1 MLLNCD
7 YKSNTNLLY
16 HVLSSIPMRIKSQ
29 IRIVGIDDGSLQGTS
44 ILLVGVVFRGGFWID
59 GLLSC
64 WIDRDGMD
72 ATDKIIHMMNT
83 TKHEDA
89 RVIMTD
95 GITFAGFNTIDI
107 QKIARETSL
116 GIIPVMRRMPDFE
129 HIHTALKNLPDHQQ
143 RWNCMQKAGPI
154 HSTAVHGG
162 RLYFQYAGL
171 SREEAEKI
179 ISLTCM
185 HSRIPEPVRVAHIIA
200 TGIIRGEA
208 SRTP

>member
-1 MLLNCD
+1 
-7 YKSNTNLLY
+7 
-16 HVLSSIPMRIKSQ
+16 MRIKPQ
-29 IRIVGIDDGSLQGTS
+29 IRILGLDDGSLQGDS

-64 WIDRDGMD
+64 WIERDGMD
-72 ATDKIIHMMNT
+72 ATEKIIHMITT
-83 TKHEDA
+83 TKHEDL

-107 QKIARETSL
+107 QRIARETSL

-129 HIHTALKNLPDHQQ
+129 HIKTALHNLPDHEQ
-143 RWNCMQKAGPI
+143 RWTYITRAGPI
-154 HSTAVHGG
+154 HSMEIQGG
-162 RLYFQYAGL
+162 PLYFQHQGL
-171 SREEAEKI
+171 SRKEAEKI
-179 ISLTCM
+179 IALTCM

-208 SRTP
+208 SRKP